1 MFFDRNDLPRYW
13 SSDDSNLY
21 NRNMNC
27 PVCKATELTS
37 IQLESN
43 LDAQECPNCRGH
55 WIGGAEYWNWLERHG
70 SDLSERVQEIETL
83 ALAEPGFPIDCPEC
97 RFRMVKYLAGRGL
110 PFTIDHCHGCK
121 GIWLDGN
128 EWEAL
133 KKRNLHDDLNLM
145 FTSFWQTE
153 AQRDARKKKMEQI
166 YNSRFGED
174 DYTEIK
180 RIRYWL
186 DTKTNREEL
195 LAFLIDKSPFD
206 V

>member
-1 MFFDRNDLPRYW
+1 
-13 SSDDSNLY
+13 
-21 NRNMNC
+21 MNC
-27 PVCKATELTS
+27 PVCKTSELISTELEPELS
-37 IQLESN
+37 ALQCSVCN
-43 LDAQECPNCRGH
+43 GH
-55 WIGGAEYWNWLERHG
+55 WISGRNYWRWLEEH
-70 SDLSERVQEIETL
+70 SEDLPERVHEDERL
-83 ALAEPGFPIDCPEC
+83 ALAEPGKPIDCPEC
-97 RFRMVKYLAGRGL
+97 RFRMVKYLVGRGL
-110 PFTIDHCHGCK
+110 NFTVDHCHGCK

-145 FTSFWQTE
+145 FTSFWQNE
-153 AQRDARKKKMEQI
+153 AQREARKKKMEEI
-166 YNSRFGED
+166 YVDRFGAD

-195 LAFLIDKSPFD
+195 LAFLIDKDPYE

>member
-1 MFFDRNDLPRYW
+1 
-13 SSDDSNLY
+13 
-21 NRNMNC
+21 MNC
-27 PVCKATELTS
+27 PVCKSAELVT
-37 IQLESN
+37 QELESN
-43 LDAQECPNCRGH
+43 LSSRQCPNCHGN
-55 WIGGAEYWNWLERHG
+55 WIDGREYFKWLERHR
-70 SDLSERVQEIETL
+70 SDAAERVHDVETL
-83 ALAEPGFPIDCPEC
+83 SLAEPGLPIDCPEC

-133 KKRNLHDDLNLM
+133 RKRNLHDDLNLM

-153 AQRDARKKKMEQI
+153 AQRLARKKKLEQI
-166 YNSRFGED
+166 YTGRFGEA
-174 DYTEIK
+174 DYAEIK

-186 DTKTNREEL
+186 EGKVNREEL
-195 LAFLIDKSPFD
+195 IAYLIDKDPYD